1 MAQNTAASL
10 PYPLCSV
17 PQKKGGKFHMITY
30 KEFSSLEKDLGFS
43 TRTLY
48 TAANHMHRHYHSV
61 RIPKGNGEYRQLYV
75 PSEALKMLQRCINT
89 RLLSLEEISPYA
101 TAYKAGGS
109 TKMNAK
115 LHIGKPVLLKLDI
128 KHFFDNIGYNLLK
141 ENVFTEKR
149 YSEQIRSLLSILCL
163 YMGALPQGAPTS
175 PTISNIIMRD
185 FDNTVGEWCREKGIA
200 YTRYCDDMTFSGDF
214 EPQEVIK
221 LVKRELKKLDL
232 SLNKKKTVVVRKGQ
246 KQTVTGIV
254 VNEKLSIPNSYK
266 KQIRQEMYYCM
277 KFGVVSHLEKANIP
291 ETPET
296 YIPKLL
302 GRINYVLS
310 IEPNNA
316 DMKKYRAWLMENE

>member
-1 MAQNTAASL
+1 
-10 PYPLCSV
+10 
-17 PQKKGGKFHMITY
+17 MIVY

-43 TRTLY
+43 RRTLY

-89 RLLSLEEISPYA
+89 RLLSLEDVSPYA
-101 TAYKAGGS
+101 TAYRPSGS
-109 TKMNAK
+109 TKLNAQ

-128 KHFFDNIGYNLLK
+128 KNFFDNIGYKLLRDK
-141 ENVFTEKR
+141 VFTDER
-149 YSEQIRSLLSILCL
+149 YSEKIGALLSILCL

-185 FDNTVGEWCREKGIA
+185 FDNVVGEWCRKNKIS

-214 EPQEVIK
+214 NPKDVIR
-221 LVKRELKKLDL
+221 LVKRELKKFDL
-232 SLNKKKTVVVRKGQ
+232 SLNKKKTIVARKGQ

-254 VNEKLSIPNSYK
+254 VNEKLSIPNLYK

-277 KFGVVSHLEKANIP
+277 KFGVESHLEKANIL

-316 DMKKYRAWLMENE
+316 DMKRYRDWLMRNKKV

>member
-1 MAQNTAASL
+1 
-10 PYPLCSV
+10 
-17 PQKKGGKFHMITY
+17 MITY
-30 KEFSSLEKDLGFS
+30 KGFSSLEKDLGFS
-43 TRTLY
+43 KRTLY
-48 TAANHMHRHYHSV
+48 TAANHMHKHYHSV

-101 TAYKAGGS
+101 TAYKPGGS
-109 TKMNAK
+109 TKMNAR

-128 KHFFDNIGYNLLK
+128 KHFFDNLSYKHLTEK
-141 ENVFTEKR
+141 VFTQER
-149 YSEQIRSLLSILCL
+149 YSEQISALLSILCL

-175 PTISNIIMRD
+175 PTISNIIMCD
-185 FDNTVGEWCREKGIA
+185 FDNVVGEWCNKKGIA

-232 SLNKKKTVVVRKGQ
+232 SLNKKKTIVVRKGQ

-266 KQIRQEMYYCM
+266 KKIRQEIYYCM
-277 KFGVVSHLEKANIP
+277 KFGVESHLEKANIA
-291 ETPET
+291 ETAES
-296 YIPKLL
+296 YIPKIL

-310 IEPNNA
+310 IEPNNT
-316 DMKKYRAWLMENE
+316 DMKQYRAWLMENE

>member
-1 MAQNTAASL
+1 
-10 PYPLCSV
+10 
-17 PQKKGGKFHMITY
+17 MIVY
-30 KEFSSLEKDLGFS
+30 KEFSSLENDLGFS
-43 TRTLY
+43 RRTLY

-61 RIPKGNGEYRQLYV
+61 KIPKGNGDYRQLYV
-75 PSEALKMLQRCINT
+75 PSEALKMLQRCIDS

-101 TAYKAGGS
+101 TAYKLGGS
-109 TKMNAK
+109 TKLNAQS
-115 LHIGKPVLLKLDI
+115 HVGKSVLLKLDI
-128 KHFFDNIGYNLLK
+128 KHFFDNIGYKLLK
-141 ENVFTEKR
+141 ERVFTEKR

-232 SLNKKKTVVVRKGQ
+232 SLNKKKTIVARKGQ

-254 VNEKLSIPNSYK
+254 VNEKLSIPNLYK

-277 KFGVVSHLEKANIP
+277 KFGVESHLVKANTI

-310 IEPNNA
+310 IETNNV
-316 DMKKYRAWLMENE
+316 DMKRYRDWLMKNKSYLR